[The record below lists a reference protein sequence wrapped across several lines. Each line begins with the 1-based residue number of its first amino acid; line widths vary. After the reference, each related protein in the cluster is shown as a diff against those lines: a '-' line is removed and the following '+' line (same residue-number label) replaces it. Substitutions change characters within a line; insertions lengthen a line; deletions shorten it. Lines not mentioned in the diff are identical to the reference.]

1 MLAQN
6 WIVVVLVF
14 VLSTV
19 FGFPR
24 PQDKGKTCSWIFHF
38 SFL

>member
-24 PQDKGKTCSWIFHF
+24 PQDKGKNLLLDI
-38 SFL
+38 SF